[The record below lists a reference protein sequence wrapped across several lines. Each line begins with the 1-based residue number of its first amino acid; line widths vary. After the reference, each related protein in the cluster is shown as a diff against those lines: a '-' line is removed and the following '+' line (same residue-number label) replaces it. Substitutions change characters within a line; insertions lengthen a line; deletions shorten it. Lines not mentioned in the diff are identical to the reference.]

1 MKLIIIFLTSLI
13 ALLPQP
19 TYAKV
24 TNFYEDKYID
34 NVWMNK
40 VTPNRK
46 TIYYQK
52 ARMFRQRKT
61 GNIAYC
67 LEPFTMFN
75 ENSSYEDTVSTKL
88 TEEQKNRIKYLV
100 YLGYKNKGKED
111 EIWYAITQLLIW
123 ETVEPNGL
131 YYFTDSLNG
140 NKTNKYQDLIN
151 ELNNAINNYQNSIK
165 TELNYTI
172 TIGEKIEIPL
182 DNDYNITY
190 KSDDK
195 YITIA
200 NNTITIENLPVG
212 EHKIVVAQKFNNHK
226 ENIVFFTSVDSQDLV
241 TIGNLEEE
249 TLTINVKVTDTEV
262 KLDKIDFDTNSK
274 IASGMAKLEGA
285 TYKIYNENMFEI
297 AEIIFDTELTT
308 TLKSLPIGKYYIK
321 EVMAGTGYT
330 LDTNIYEFELSKE
343 QTKITITLKN
353 KVIKGKLKIHKV
365 YIDEELIKDEE
376 NITFNIYDNK
386 NNLYKSLTTDKF
398 GNLEIELPYGTY
410 KVVQQN
416 TTDGYEIVE
425 PFIIIINSNTP
436 LTYDLKDYKI
446 KVPNTYAK
454 SKDNIINQIILKIIK
469 IIGQIYDN
477 KIINNTINYKFQ
489 NNI

>member
-75 ENSSYEDTVSTKL
+75 ENSSYENIVSTKL

-195 YITIA
+195 YTTIT

-241 TIGNLEEE
+241 TIGNLDEE

-274 IASGMAKLEGA
+274 IASGTAKLEGA

-297 AEIIFDTELTT
+297 AEIIFDAELTT

-321 EVMAGTGYT
+321 EVIAGTGYT

-343 QTKITITLKN
+343 QPKITITLKN

-365 YIDEELIKDEE
+365 YIDEDLIKDEE

-386 NNLYKSLTTDKF
+386 NNLYKSLTTDQF
-398 GNLEIELPYGTY
+398 GNLEIELSYGTY

>member
-13 ALLPQP
+13 ALLPQS
-19 TYAKV
+19 TYAKA

-40 VTPNRK
+40 ITPNRK

-52 ARMFRQRKT
+52 ARMFRQRET

-75 ENSSYEDTVSTKL
+75 ENSSYEDMVSTKL

-140 NKTNKYQDLIN
+140 NKTSKYQDLIN
-151 ELNNAINNYQNSIK
+151 ELNNAVNNYQNSIK

-195 YITIA
+195 YTTIT

-241 TIGNLEEE
+241 TIGNLDEE
-249 TLTINVKVTDTEV
+249 TLAINVKVNDTEV

-274 IASGMAKLEGA
+274 TASGMAKLEGT
-285 TYKIYNENMFEI
+285 TYKIYNENMFEV
-297 AEIIFDTELTT
+297 AEIIFDTELTAT
-308 TLKSLPIGKYYIK
+308 VKSLPIGKYYIK
-321 EVMAGTGYT
+321 EIIAGTGYT

-343 QTKITITLKN
+343 QPKIAITLKN

-365 YIDEELIKDEE
+365 YIDEDLIKDEE
-376 NITFNIYDNK
+376 NITFNIYDSK

-410 KVVQQN
+410 KIVQQN

-454 SKDNIINQIILKIIK
+454 SKDNVINQIILKIIK

>member
-1 MKLIIIFLTSLI
+1 M
-13 ALLPQP
+13 
-19 TYAKV
+19 
-24 TNFYEDKYID
+24 
-34 NVWMNK
+34 
-40 VTPNRK
+40 
-46 TIYYQK
+46 
-52 ARMFRQRKT
+52 
-61 GNIAYC
+61 
-67 LEPFTMFN
+67 
-75 ENSSYEDTVSTKL
+75 
-88 TEEQKNRIKYLV
+88 
-100 YLGYKNKGKED
+100 
-111 EIWYAITQLLIW
+111 
-123 ETVEPNGL
+123 
-131 YYFTDSLNG
+131 
-140 NKTNKYQDLIN
+140 IN
-151 ELNNAINNYQNSIK
+151 ELNNAVNNYQNSIK

-195 YITIA
+195 YTSIT

-212 EHKIVVAQKFNNHK
+212 EHKIVVAQKFNNHQ

-241 TIGNLEEE
+241 TIGNLDEE
-249 TLTINVKVTDTEV
+249 TLTINVKVNDTEV

-274 IASGMAKLEGA
+274 TASGMAKLEGA
-285 TYKIYNENMFEI
+285 TYKIYNENMFEV
-297 AEIIFDTELTT
+297 AEIIFDTELTAT
-308 TLKSLPIGKYYIK
+308 VKSLPIGKYYIK
-321 EVMAGTGYT
+321 EVIAGTGYT

-343 QTKITITLKN
+343 QPKIAITLKN

-365 YIDEELIKDEE
+365 YIDEDLIKDEE

-454 SKDNIINQIILKIIK
+454 IKDNAINQIILKIFK

>member
-13 ALLPQP
+13 ALLPKP
-19 TYAKV
+19 TYAKT

-46 TIYYQK
+46 IIYYQK
-52 ARMFRQRKT
+52 ARMFKQRET

-75 ENSSYEDTVSTKL
+75 ENSSYENIVSTKL

-100 YLGYKNKGKED
+100 YLGYKNKGRED

-195 YITIA
+195 YTTIT

-241 TIGNLEEE
+241 TIGNLDEE

-274 IASGMAKLEGA
+274 IASGTAKLEGA

-297 AEIIFDTELTT
+297 AKIIFGAELTT

-321 EVMAGTGYT
+321 EVIAGTGYT

-343 QTKITITLKN
+343 QPKITITLKN

-365 YIDEELIKDEE
+365 YIDEDLIKDEE

-425 PFIIIINSNTP
+425 PFIIIINSNTS

-446 KVPNTYAK
+446 KVPNTYAQ